1 MEDIAKEDILKMLN
15 ALPDVS
21 FIDEEGLEAVQA
33 QMVDD
38 YQTKY
43 KEVTGKTQTLSRAD
57 PATLILYAC
66 SVQIYQMM
74 LFLDMAGKQSL
85 LKYAYGSYLDNL
97 AALKG
102 IKRKEP
108 GKATVTVRFILSE
121 KRTAPV
127 GIPAGTKVSAGSVYF
142 ETTEYNEIPAGETET
157 LIVCTCTEAGTTGN
171 GLEKGSVNTLVDPIA
186 YVAAVESV
194 DASAGGTDT
203 ESDDDLRYRVYA
215 APFSWS
221 TAGPQEAYRYWAME
235 YNSEISDVYVGSPE
249 PGEVLVE
256 FLMQD
261 GVLPE
266 ASIVSGLQEYLAS
279 EEIRPLT
286 DKVTV
291 QAPETVSFDINLT
304 YYINR
309 SDRSKASSI
318 QEAVETAVT
327 VYRAWQGARIGRD
340 INPSELIRQVIQAGA
355 KRAEVTAPAF
365 TKIPETAVAKAK
377 TVTVTYG
384 GLEDD

>member
-171 GLEKGSVNTLVDPIA
+171 GL
-186 YVAAVESV
+186 
-194 DASAGGTDT
+194 
-203 ESDDDLRYRVYA
+203 
-215 APFSWS
+215 
-221 TAGPQEAYRYWAME
+221 
-235 YNSEISDVYVGSPE
+235 
-249 PGEVLVE
+249 
-256 FLMQD
+256 
-261 GVLPE
+261 
-266 ASIVSGLQEYLAS
+266 
-279 EEIRPLT
+279 
-286 DKVTV
+286 
-291 QAPETVSFDINLT
+291 
-304 YYINR
+304 
-309 SDRSKASSI
+309 
-318 QEAVETAVT
+318 
-327 VYRAWQGARIGRD
+327 
-340 INPSELIRQVIQAGA
+340 
-355 KRAEVTAPAF
+355 
-365 TKIPETAVAKAK
+365 
-377 TVTVTYG
+377 
-384 GLEDD
+384 